1 MTGSVGEDPR
11 RSRYV
16 GGAGPTAAYLMDDPR
31 ETTRLVAKVDPAA
44 WAERYLNPDP
54 PGRRVVEVGS
64 GPLHLLA
71 AAADR
76 VSAEVAVGV
85 DVSLS
90 RLTAAAHRPAEPGLL
105 AGVVADAAALPFATG
120 SFDFSYTRFL
130 LEYAHD
136 PRGIV
141 REMARVTRPGGTVM
155 LQDLDGQLVTHHP
168 PDPNL
173 DWAINVVLRSLAGRL
188 DVYAGRKLFG
198 YAHHAGLTDLDVR
211 LESYHLIAGTADA
224 ATLDLWT
231 QKLDIAAPAI
241 IQALGPAA
249 ARTARDRFFAYLT
262 NPATL
267 TFSTLFTVTGTVPP

>member
-90 RLTAAAHRPAEPGLL
+90 RLTAAAHRPAEPGLSRGGRRRGRVAVRHRQL
-105 AGVVADAAALPFATG
+105 RLQLHPVPAGIRPRPARHRPRDGSSHPPRGNGDAAG
-120 SFDFSYTRFL
+120 
-130 LEYAHD
+130 
-136 PRGIV
+136 PRRAVGHAPS
-141 REMARVTRPGGTVM
+141 ARPEPRLGNQGG
-155 LQDLDGQLVTHHP
+155 P
-168 PDPNL
+168 
-173 DWAINVVLRSLAGRL
+173 AVVGRAARRLRWSQA
-188 DVYAGRKLFG
+188 
-198 YAHHAGLTDLDVR
+198 VR
-211 LESYHLIAGTADA
+211 LRPSRGTDRSRRPPGV
-224 ATLDLWT
+224 LSPHRRHRSRRDPWS